1 MSTYKSNLQQAMSD
15 NLLSLIQNA
24 DSREVIYPV
33 FSFKRDT
40 EKDGMAALRTELLCE
55 GDYEKILAVVNT
67 DWLPFE
73 LRLVTLVGKNE
84 VEIKIVREA
93 EAHLNSDYFNVFVV
107 VDNIPRKFFEI
118 AMNVETG
125 FYSVNHEYEVFDEG
139 DDSVFD
145 AVSELFALD
154 VRPHLIPLPIQ
165 GSFCINLD

>member
-1 MSTYKSNLQQAMSD
+1 MSTYKSNLQQAMND

-55 GDYEKILAVVNT
+55 GDYEKVLAVVNT

-107 VDNIPRKFFEI
+107 VNNVPQKFFEI

-154 VRPHLIPLPIQ
+154 IRPHLIPLPMQ
-165 GSFCINLD
+165 GSFCINFD